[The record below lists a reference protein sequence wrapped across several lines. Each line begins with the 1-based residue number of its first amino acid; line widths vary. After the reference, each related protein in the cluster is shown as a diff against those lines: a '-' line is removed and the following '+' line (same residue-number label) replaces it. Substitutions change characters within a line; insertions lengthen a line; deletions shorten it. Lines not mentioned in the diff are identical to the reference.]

1 MRHRST
7 LLAAAALTL
16 ASACFGGSSPS
27 ANGTPTPVPTATPFA
42 TIPAPIIVTPGP
54 ASAPV
59 AAATPAPSPAGASG
73 TAEQSYIVAPGDSIS
88 VLADR
93 FDVPSAAIRALNNL
107 NGDNITV
114 GQQLRIPVR
123 PGTPAAPTPAPG
135 AAAPTPSTAGLTTY
149 TVTPGDS
156 ALGIAL
162 KFDTNVTALER
173 ANGLPAGG
181 LDRIQIGQV
190 LKLPPPGQR

>member
-7 LLAAAALTL
+7 LLAAASLTL
-16 ASACFGGSSPS
+16 ASACFGGSSS
-27 ANGTPTPVPTATPFA
+27 SSNATPTPAPTATPFA
-42 TIPAPIIVTPGP
+42 TVPAPIIVTPGAAAAP
-54 ASAPV
+54 APV
-59 AAATPAPSPAGASG
+59 AAATPAAPGAAGAAG
-73 TAEQSYIVAPGDSIS
+73 EQSYTVAPGDSIS

-93 FDVPSAAIRALNNL
+93 FDIPSAAIRALNNL
-107 NGDNITV
+107 SGDNITV
-114 GQQLRIPVR
+114 GQVLRIPAR
-123 PGTPAAPTPAPG
+123 PGALAAPPR
-135 AAAPTPSTAGLTTY
+135 AAPTPSTSGVTTY

-162 KFDTNVTALER
+162 KFDTNVEALER
-173 ANGLPAGG
+173 ANGVPAGG